1 MIARA
6 FVDTNIY
13 IYALTK
19 SQDQGNAK
27 NSFDSLTIK
36 ALHFVKFLKIKE
48 LGEYE
53 AVTLD
58 ELIKK

>member
-1 MIARA
+1 MNTIW
-6 FVDTNIY
+6 T
-13 IYALTK
+13 
-19 SQDQGNAK
+19 QEEAK
-27 NSFDSLTIK
+27 NSFDSLTIE

-58 ELIKK
+58 ELKKQ